1 MKKISMLLSA
11 LVLCGALTAFV
22 GCKKE
27 EGTFEQMGREV
38 DKAAKETEKAAKEG
52 ATKAEDA
59 AKDAAKKAEEAT
71 K

>member
-1 MKKISMLLSA
+1 MKMISRILCA
-11 LVLCGALTAFV
+11 LVLCGALSAFV

-27 EGTFEQMGREV
+27 EGSFEQMGREV
-38 DKAAKETEKAAKEG
+38 DKAAKETEKAVKEG
-52 ATKAEDA
+52 AAKAEDA